1 MSKLNIVDM
10 FCGGG
15 GESTG
20 LIEAAHDYNFEINL
34 SAINHWKRA
43 IETHSQNYPFAEHY
57 CKNVQDIDPNTLASS
72 KDCDLMWASPGC
84 QHFSKCGTRPP
95 AAASPRNLLEMQI
108 LGSHLRPIE
117 SEILGLGPSSLV
129 LISPP
134 NDSEAHNALR
144 TTAAGQGNL
153 GRI

>member
-1 MSKLNIVDM
+1 MLT
-10 FCGGG
+10 
-15 GESTG
+15 ESPS
-20 LIEAAHDYNFEINL
+20 
-34 SAINHWKRA
+34 SAKVRY
-43 IETHSQNYPFAEHY
+43 TSGSQS
-57 CKNVQDIDPNTLASS
+57 VVS
-72 KDCDLMWASPGC
+72 G
-84 QHFSKCGTRPP
+84 PP